1 MPSKVTYIFNVATQ
15 PGDLAV
21 ANIHTAGWS
30 ESYWQ
35 PALIPATFPAINAL
49 ATKRALLLPSTASIV
64 GVRVAQFTISGNRL
78 LPQGASTSS
87 VRFPG
92 NSAFVT
98 DLPQVSLQC
107 SGRSIAGANTSRFV
121 LRCIP
126 DVMMEGGE
134 YKPTPAFST
143 ALTNFFNLLK
153 GGNGWSFLGRVI
165 ANPTFRVDSIAANV
179 LVSGITLNIDD
190 YVRFLRVIN
199 SQGDAVTGAFRV
211 TAIGGP
217 PVGYTLAGL
226 PAGTSV
232 TGSGLCRLDEIALF
246 NFSDV
251 TFKRAGVRKV
261 GRPSESYRGRAS
273 RRR

>member
-15 PGDLAV
+15 PDNLQV

-49 ATKRALLLPSTASIV
+49 ATKRALLLPATASIV
-64 GVRVAQFTISGNRL
+64 GVRVAQYTISGNRL

-92 NSAFVT
+92 NSAFAT

-126 DVMMEGGE
+126 DEMMVGGE

-153 GGNGWSFLGRVI
+153 GGNGWSFIGRVI
-165 ANPTFRVDSIAANV
+165 SNPTFRVDRIAAGV
-179 LVSGITLNIDD
+179 LESGITLNVDD
-190 YVRFLRVIN
+190 FVRLLRVTDTLGN
-199 SQGDAVTGAFRV
+199 AVTGAYRV
-211 TAIGGP
+211 SAIGGP
-217 PVGYTLAGL
+217 PVGYTLAGF
-226 PAGTSV
+226 PAGTTV
-232 TGSGLCRLDEIALF
+232 VNSGLCRLDEIALF

-251 TFKRAGVRKV
+251 SFKRAGVRKV